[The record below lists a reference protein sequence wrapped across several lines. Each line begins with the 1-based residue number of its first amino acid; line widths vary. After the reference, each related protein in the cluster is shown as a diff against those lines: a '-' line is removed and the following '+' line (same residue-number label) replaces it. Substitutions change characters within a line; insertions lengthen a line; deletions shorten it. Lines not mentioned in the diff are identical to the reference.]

1 MSDSV
6 EHPAAGSSY
15 EALKARTEALERQLA
30 EAEVQSA
37 LRIRQSELKGEAV
50 RAGII
55 DLDGLRLLDPATMAG
70 GAEDAF
76 DPVGVIA
83 RLRRDKPWLFGSA
96 NSSSSAVVP
105 VAVQSRKRLATEM
118 SVEEWRAARAEI
130 LRRR

>member
-70 GAEDAF
+70 AEDAF